1 MSNLKSELHN
11 NFPFLFVYK
20 DTKSPQK
27 ELSNHMHDYYEIV
40 YVYGGKGTFFIGDIF
55 HEMNQGDVFL
65 IPNNTI
71 HRARPDRE
79 NPVTS
84 TILFFS
90 PMLIY
95 KDLINDS
102 FSYFS
107 VFDVVKKSKN
117 YKITLQ
123 SEQKQQIE
131 KLLIQLHEEVT
142 NQEPGSKHYALL
154 IIHQMMIELYRTQT
168 KSKERI
174 KDNTYKVDWIA
185 DILLYINEHLHKP
198 LSLTTLADKCLVSP
212 SHFSRVFKETTGIG
226 LTVYINT
233 KRIIKSQDLLLE
245 TNYTI
250 SHIAEMCGFESNP
263 HFYRMFKKYMN
274 TTPASYRK
282 KNDTSNI

>member
-1 MSNLKSELHN
+1 
-11 NFPFLFVYK
+11 
-20 DTKSPQK
+20 
-27 ELSNHMHDYYEIV
+27 MHDYYEIV
-40 YVYGGKGTFFIGDIF
+40 YVYGGNGTFFIGDIF

-71 HRARPDRE
+71 HRAMPDKE

-90 PMLIY
+90 PMIIY

-117 YKITLQ
+117 YKISLQ
-123 SEQKQQIE
+123 PEEKQQIE
-131 KLLIQLHEEVT
+131 KLLIKLYEEVT
-142 NQEPGSKHYALL
+142 NEEPGSKHYVLL
-154 IIHQMMIELYRTQT
+154 IIHQMMLDLYRTHT

-185 DILLYINEHLHKP
+185 DILLYINEHLHEP

-233 KRIIKSQDLLLE
+233 KRIIKSKDLLLE
-245 TNYTI
+245 TDYTI

-282 KNDTSNI
+282 KNDISNI

>member
-1 MSNLKSELHN
+1 MSNLKSELHS
-11 NFPFLFVYK
+11 NFPFLFIYK

-40 YVYGGKGTFFIGDIF
+40 YVYGGKGNFFVGDIF
-55 HEMNQGDVFL
+55 YEMNQGDVFL

-71 HRARPDRE
+71 HRAMPDKE

-102 FSYFS
+102 FSYLS
-107 VFDVVKKSKN
+107 VFDGVKKGKN
-117 YKITLQ
+117 YKIPLQ
-123 SEQKQQIE
+123 SEEKQQIE
-131 KLLIQLHEEVT
+131 KLLIQIYEEVT
-142 NQEPGSKHYALL
+142 NEEPGSKHYVLL
-154 IIHQMMIELYRTQT
+154 IVHQMMLELYRTHA
-168 KSKERI
+168 KSKGRI
-174 KDNTYKVDWIA
+174 KEDTYKVEWIA
-185 DILLYINEHLHKP
+185 DILLYINEHLHES

-233 KRIIKSQDLLLE
+233 KRIIKSKDLLLE
-245 TNYTI
+245 TDYTI
-250 SHIAEMCGFESNP
+250 SHIAEICGFESDP
-263 HFYRMFKKYMN
+263 HFYRTFKKYMN
-274 TTPASYRK
+274 TTPATYRK
-282 KNDTSNI
+282 KTDTSNM